1 MKEKFRSEINCLEKM
16 NNKLERLENSTEF
29 SRNGKND
36 NKIQERSSQ
45 KNLQYFISNPNKFNF
60 SSAFDHKGAKSFLK
74 SKGKALKEIILDG
87 SISEEEEEK
96 EEEIIIKK
104 EEKKRR
110 KYPSSKFITK
120 DSKNQIKK
128 YSLEKDKIISRNYL
142 ETINNHICYT
152 LENHNKS
159 KKKSKKKKK
168 LVSNKDNDAYLKN
181 FLNKELNVDK
191 IKSLKYCSE
200 IELKMFNDKS
210 LDKLKPIK
218 EKIAKVHENIKGQ
231 NLNINKNFNTDYSFV
246 RTGSSNSDS
255 TLINIISEFK

>member
-87 SISEEEEEK
+87 SMSEEEEK

-110 KYPSSKFITK
+110 KFPSSKFITK

-159 KKKSKKKKK
+159 KKKSKKKK
-168 LVSNKDNDAYLKN
+168 N
-181 FLNKELNVDK
+181 
-191 IKSLKYCSE
+191 
-200 IELKMFNDKS
+200 
-210 LDKLKPIK
+210 
-218 EKIAKVHENIKGQ
+218 
-231 NLNINKNFNTDYSFV
+231 
-246 RTGSSNSDS
+246 
-255 TLINIISEFK
+255 